1 MSTLLIAGANGA
13 IGKQL
18 VERLVNAGH
27 TVKAGVRAPEQ
38 ISTMREIGAE
48 GVLLDLTK
56 PELFPSALENVD
68 QVVFAAG
75 SGGKAVEAVDRDG
88 AISLIDAT
96 AQAGIGKFVMLSS
109 VGVDDPENGPD
120 GLKDYLKAKQAA
132 DNHLKDTGLDHVIL
146 RPVSLTNDDPTG
158 HIKSNGINPREA
170 SIPRADVAHALQ
182 AAIDSGAKTGSVMTI
197 ASGDVAIEDCIC
209 EKVAV

>member
-1 MSTLLIAGANGA
+1 MSTLLIAGANGTT
-13 IGKQL
+13 GKQL
-18 VERLVNAGH
+18 VKRLVSAGH

-38 ISTMREIGAE
+38 ISTMREIGAD

-96 AQAGIGKFVMLSS
+96 VKAGIGKFVMLSS

-132 DNHLKDTGLDHVIL
+132 DKHLKDSGLDYVIL
-146 RPVSLTNDDPTG
+146 RPVSLTNEDPTG
-158 HIKSNGINPREA
+158 QIKSDGINPREA
-170 SIPRADVAHALQ
+170 GIPRADVAHALQ
-182 AAIDSGAKTGSVMTI
+182 AAIEIPGTKSSIVEI
-197 ASGDVAIEDCIC
+197 ASGGIEVGECMLDTLVA
-209 EKVAV
+209 

>member
-18 VERLVNAGH
+18 VKRLVSAGH
-27 TVKAGVRAPEQ
+27 KVKAGARAPEQ
-38 ISTMREIGAE
+38 IASMRELGAD

-56 PELFPSALENVD
+56 PELFPSALESVD

-75 SGGKAVEAVDRDG
+75 SGGTAVEAVDRDG

-132 DNHLKDTGLDHVIL
+132 DNHLKDSDLDYVIL
-146 RPVSLTNDDPTG
+146 RPVSLTNDGPTG
-158 HIKSNGINPREA
+158 HIKSDGINPREA

-182 AAIDSGAKTGSVMTI
+182 AAIEMTKTRSHTVEI
-197 ASGDVAIEDCIC
+197 ASGDVAIDDCIGDT
-209 EKVAV
+209 VAA